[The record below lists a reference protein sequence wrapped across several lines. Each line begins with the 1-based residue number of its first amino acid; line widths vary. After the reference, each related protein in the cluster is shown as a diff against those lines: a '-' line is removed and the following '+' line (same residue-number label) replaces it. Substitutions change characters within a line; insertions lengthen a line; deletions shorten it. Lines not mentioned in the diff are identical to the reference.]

1 MAGDS
6 LSLLASAN
14 QFFSPQYSLQL
25 ILDMLR
31 PYRLV
36 PLLEAV
42 CTYAN
47 YNTDGLMNQSV
58 FSNKQIPLPEAQKL
72 FRVYPFIPVEGDLV
86 YDCYAMLSI
95 CPNWETVRSTKQ
107 YHIRFGL

>member
-1 MAGDS
+1 MQATLRCFQSLSPSLQSSMAGDS

-36 PLLEAV
+36 PLLETV
-42 CTYAN
+42 CTYAI
-47 YNTDGLMNQSV
+47 DQ
-58 FSNKQIPLPEAQKL
+58 
-72 FRVYPFIPVEGDLV
+72 
-86 YDCYAMLSI
+86 
-95 CPNWETVRSTKQ
+95 VRSNPYTLPSAHFRYLRGISQFFFLLGNGK
-107 YHIRFGL
+107 G